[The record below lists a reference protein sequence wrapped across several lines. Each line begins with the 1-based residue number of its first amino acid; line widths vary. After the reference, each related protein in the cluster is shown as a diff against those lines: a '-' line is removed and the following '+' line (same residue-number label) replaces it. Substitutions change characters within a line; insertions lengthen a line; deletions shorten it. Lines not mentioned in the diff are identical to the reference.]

1 MLSVSVLNGPNLNLL
16 GTRRPEVYG
25 RATLADVEAMCRR
38 QASLL
43 GLELQFAQSN
53 HEGELVDWVQEIGA
67 AVAAGR
73 SIGAV
78 INPGAYAHTSVALRD
93 AVEGART
100 PVVEV
105 HISNVHARET
115 FRHHSYLSPV
125 TVGQIVGLGVLGY
138 PLGIQAL
145 HQLGTGGDAGTGE
158 PADDAGELNAGGR
171 LPVRRPGSDVSHP
184 S

>member
-1 MLSVSVLNGPNLNLL
+1 VLSVSVLNGPNLNLL

-25 RATLADVEAMCRR
+25 RSTLADVEAMCRQR
-38 QASLL
+38 ASEL
-43 GLELQFAQSN
+43 GLDVRFAQTN

-67 AVAAGR
+67 AVAAGD

-78 INPGAYAHTSVALRD
+78 INPGAYAHTSIALRD

-105 HISNVHARET
+105 HISNVHAREA
-115 FRHHSYLSPV
+115 FRHHSHLSPV

-145 HQLGTGGDAGTGE
+145 FELGAHRGD
-158 PADDAGELNAGGR
+158 PVGR
-171 LPVRRPGSDVSHP
+171 STPPQAR
-184 S
+184 

>member
-1 MLSVSVLNGPNLNLL
+1 MSVSVLNGPNLNLL
-16 GTRRPEVYG
+16 GSRRPEVYG
-25 RATLADVEAMCRR
+25 HATLADVEAMCRQ
-38 QASLL
+38 QATAL
-43 GLELQFAQSN
+43 GLELHFAQTN
-53 HEGELVDWVQEIGA
+53 HEGQLVDWVQEIGA
-67 AVAAGR
+67 AVAAGT

-145 HQLGTGGDAGTGE
+145 HQLSQPGSDATASPAGVAEQLAEGGS
-158 PADDAGELNAGGR
+158 
-171 LPVRRPGSDVSHP
+171 LPVRRPVSDVSYT